1 MKSDKKKE
9 KEELKKKDKKKDR
22 KEKTYNYFKS
32 LSVLADFSGQAAEL
46 LHETIMN
53 FSAET
58 IEEQMKKMH
67 EIEHAADIAKHE
79 MMGHLLKEF
88 ITPIDREDISTI
100 AQEIDNVTDTI
111 EDVLMQMYMF
121 NIKIVRE
128 EAIEFSKIIVSSCRE
143 LKNAADEFH
152 NYKKSS
158 DLLKYII
165 DINNME
171 EDGDKMYMKAIR
183 NLHTSSS
190 DAIEIMSWT
199 KLFDYLEKCC
209 DATENVADVMEYV
222 IMKNS

>member
-9 KEELKKKDKKKDR
+9 KDILKKSDKKKDKR
-22 KEKTYNYFKS
+22 EKSYNYFQA
-32 LSVLADFSGQAAEL
+32 LSILADYTGQAADL
-46 LHETIMN
+46 LNVTMN
-53 FSAET
+53 QYSIDT
-58 IEEQMKKMH
+58 IEEQMIKMH

-79 MMGHLLKEF
+79 MMAHLLKEF

-121 NIKIVRE
+121 NIKIVKE
-128 EAIEFSKIIVSSCRE
+128 EAVEFSKIIVSSCRE
-143 LKNAADEFH
+143 LKNAADEFY

>member
-9 KEELKKKDKKKDR
+9 KDILKKSDKKKDKR
-22 KEKTYNYFKS
+22 EKSYNYFQA
-32 LSVLADFSGQAAEL
+32 LSILADYTGQAADL
-46 LHETIMN
+46 LNVTMN
-53 FSAET
+53 QYSIDT
-58 IEEQMKKMH
+58 IEEQMIKMH

-79 MMGHLLKEF
+79 MMAHLLKEF

-121 NIKIVRE
+121 NIKKLRP
-128 EAIEFSKIIVSSCRE
+128 EAIELCNIIVSSCKE
-143 LKNAADEFH
+143 LKNAAEEFH
-152 NYKKSS
+152 HYKKSTE
-158 DLLKYII
+158 LLKYII

-171 EDGDKMYMKAIR
+171 EDGDKIYTRALR
-183 NLHTSSS
+183 SLHTSSE
-190 DAIEIMSWT
+190 DAIEIMNWT
-199 KLFDYLEKCC
+199 KIFDYLEKCC